1 MYNASGV
8 RRDEK
13 RSTVTMK
20 MDNASSAVEISKI
33 FMVKFVSVQSDNVRD
48 HRAGTEIMQAE
59 NSTRKSGFACI
70 TLLFRG

>member
-33 FMVKFVSVQSDNVRD
+33 FMVKFVSVQSDNVRVI
-48 HRAGTEIMQAE
+48 RAAIKISRPEDGA
-59 NSTRKSGFACI
+59 R
-70 TLLFRG
+70 